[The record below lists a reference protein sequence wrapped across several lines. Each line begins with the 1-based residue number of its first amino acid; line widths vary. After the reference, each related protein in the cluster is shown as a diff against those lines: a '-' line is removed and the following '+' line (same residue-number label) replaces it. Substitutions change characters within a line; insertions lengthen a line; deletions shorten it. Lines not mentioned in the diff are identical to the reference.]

1 MNLNT
6 ITEVKRPTSTDEIPE
21 WRKGY
26 AWLAGGT
33 WLFSTPQIAT
43 HTLIDLET
51 LRWPAL
57 KAQRPTV
64 SRSPRPAPSPSSS
77 NSRRRPNWTAA
88 PLLKL
93 CCHALLMSF
102 KIYNAATVGG
112 NICMSLPAGA
122 MISLAWRRSKA
133 ATRCGR
139 GTGSRAKL
147 AALDFVTGNHM
158 NVLEPGEL
166 LRSIHL
172 PASALEKRFAF
183 RRNSL
188 THLGR
193 SAALVVGTRSPR
205 PATISCSPSRR
216 RRPGR
221 YSFIST
227 GCRRPAR
234 CTAPST
240 RPSTTRTGSTT
251 CTARRPISAI
261 SLITTPSRSGRS
273 SPRHEPHGQ
282 RQEAF
287 GRAGARPVPQNVFA
301 RSWLVRRQERLRP
314 GRLRRLH
321 RLARRRAV
329 P

>member
-6 ITEVKRPTSTDEIPE
+6 VTEVKRPNSTDEIPR
-21 WRKGY
+21 WRDGY
-26 AWLAGGT
+26 AYLAGGT

-43 HTLIDLET
+43 HTLIDIET

-57 KAQRPTV
+57 TLTPDGLDIAATCTIAELEQFQ
-64 SRSPRPAPSPSSS
+64 APG
-77 NSRRRPNWTAA
+77 NWAAA

-122 MISLAWRRSKA
+122 MISLAASLEAVFTLWPQGGKPRKVV
-133 ATRCGR
+133 
-139 GTGSRAKL
+139 
-147 AALDFVTGNHM
+147 ALDFVTGNHA

-193 SAALVVGTRSPR
+193 SAALVVGTRSNAGEDLLLTVTA
-205 PATISCSPSRR
+205 ATS
-216 RRPGR
+216 
-221 YSFIST
+221 
-227 GCRRPAR
+227 
-234 CTAPST
+234 
-240 RPSTTRTGSTT
+240 
-251 CTARRPISAI
+251 RPIQ
-261 SLITTPSRSGRS
+261 LRFDRLPSSG
-273 SPRHEPHGQ
+273 
-282 RQEAF
+282 A
-287 GRAGARPVPQNVFA
+287 
-301 RSWLVRRQERLRP
+301 
-314 GRLRRLH
+314 LRRAIDDTIKEADWFGDVHGSAPYKRHLTYYYAEQI
-321 RLARRRAV
+321 RAELAAA
-329 P
+329 